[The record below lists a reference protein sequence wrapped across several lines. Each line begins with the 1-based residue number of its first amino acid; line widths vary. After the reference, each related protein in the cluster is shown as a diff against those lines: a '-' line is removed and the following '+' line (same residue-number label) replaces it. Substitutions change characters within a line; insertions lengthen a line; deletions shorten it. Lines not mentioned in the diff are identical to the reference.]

1 MCCALPTHPL
11 IIHDNDLFNLS
22 MSAEFILKIP
32 FARADGQTKYSQNV
46 CRFYFGEDGWG
57 HRRGLGGNGILKW
70 RI

>member
-1 MCCALPTHPL
+1 
-11 IIHDNDLFNLS
+11 

-32 FARADGQTKYSQNV
+32 FARADGQTKHSQNV

-57 HRRGLGGNGILKW
+57 PRGGLGGNGILKS